1 MNKWLFKIHG
11 WMALVTFLPLLVICV
26 TGSILVFKHEIDNL
40 LIPDKVRVVVEGHQR
55 LSLDELRYE
64 LETSL
69 PDYEPMGW
77 VLFQDVGRADVVY
90 LIKKGTGDWYYT
102 LLDQYRG
109 RLLSPVL
116 TEKDHL
122 TDWLL
127 SLHYTFLMHDTGLLI
142 TAALAIVLCLLGI
155 TGLILYRKF
164 WKNLFTLRRK
174 ARLVVYFSD
183 LHKMAGFY
191 TSPILLILGI
201 TGAYWNIVHF
211 VHELEEHKDGAEHY
225 KVEGP
230 LYNTALS
237 LQALH
242 DDAQQQLSGFK
253 PTYLSLPYEPGI
265 GITFFGDVGAGNPL
279 HSEYASTV
287 GYDAQTGIFT
297 GSSDIRSAGLLR
309 KTDDSFRNL
318 HFGIFAGLSS
328 RVLWFFA
335 GLVPVLLAA
344 TGLTLWWKR
353 RPQRRAKKAKLRAL
367 RQQSATAIQ

>member
-253 PTYLSLPYEPGI
+253 PTYLSLPAEGAERAFRGRRGI
-265 GITFFGDVGAGNPL
+265 DLLTGQFRTGAVVYLKTFLTAQDVFQCRGDRCGRDSIG
-279 HSEYASTV
+279 
-287 GYDAQTGIFT
+287 
-297 GSSDIRSAGLLR
+297 AGLLR
-309 KTDDSFRNL
+309 CGRQAEAEGEYDNKQVQKGFHAILIGR
-318 HFGIFAGLSS
+318 IWAGRAPH
-328 RVLWFFA
+328 RVGGA
-335 GLVPVLLAA
+335 H
-344 TGLTLWWKR
+344 
-353 RPQRRAKKAKLRAL
+353 
-367 RQQSATAIQ
+367 